1 MQLEDFWVLT
11 EKNIVFNLE
20 TINHQ
25 LFNENLLNV
34 RSNSMGMLVNFVAIT
49 TTFSNG
55 KPILVVDKGIM
66 RSAFNVVIMINN
78 FQIKFLI
85 LTDY

>member
-1 MQLEDFWVLT
+1 MEDFWVLT

-34 RSNSMGMLVNFVAIT
+34 KSNLLGMLVNFVAIT

-55 KPILVVDKGIM
+55 KPILVVDKDIM

>member
-1 MQLEDFWVLT
+1 MQDFWVLT
-11 EKNIVFNLE
+11 EKIIVFNLE

-34 RSNSMGMLVNFVAIT
+34 RSNSLGMLVNFVAII

-55 KPILVVDKGIM
+55 KPILVVDKGTM
-66 RSAFNVVIMINN
+66 RSAFNVIIMINN

>member
-34 RSNSMGMLVNFVAIT
+34 RSNSLGMLVNFVAIT

-66 RSAFNVVIMINN
+66 RSAFNVVSMINN

>member
-1 MQLEDFWVLT
+1 MQLQDFWVLT
-11 EKNIVFNLE
+11 EKIIVFNLE

-34 RSNSMGMLVNFVAIT
+34 RSNSLGMLVNFVAII

-55 KPILVVDKGIM
+55 KPILVVDKGTM
-66 RSAFNVVIMINN
+66 RSAFNVIIMINN